1 MEDGDEMRETEDI
14 DGEDEQSLSRSV
26 SQMTTRGEA
35 TQPDEE
41 LQVHE
46 INQISRNAFHIHNY
60 TCIFCR
66 KTKSSCRL

>member
-1 MEDGDEMRETEDI
+1 MEEGDEIRETDDI

-41 LQVHE
+41 LQVVE
-46 INQISRNAFHIHNY
+46 P
-60 TCIFCR
+60 IFM
-66 KTKSSCRL
+66 